1 MFIRNVPITSLSSH
15 PLNNEIYNGN
25 MEIDDLS
32 ENIKRVGLLE
42 PLVVIPSKKQK
53 SYYVISGNRRLKA
66 LISLGFKKV
75 DVKQVKLE
83 ENDIPYYIVSYN
95 RTRLKKATTL
105 LREIDILEKYYYT
118 SKEFQNGKID
128 LGTNAELIRGD
139 KRKVISKKIGV
150 AEGQISKLKT
160 IRKIRPDL
168 LDKIDNDEISIR
180 QAYILCERQLQEDQ
194 SISINHIKGKKS
206 NSGGRFNIFCKSS
219 VDMREIPD
227 GKINAIISS
236 PVFYGQNMRT
246 YSKNPNELGKEKKVE
261 DYISNVCDIM
271 NECYRVLSKR
281 GVMFV
286 HLGDTYD
293 KNGSLLN
300 VPHRVVVEMMK
311 RKSFILR
318 NTIIVK
324 KVNPIPNSVETRL
337 STSYEFVF
345 FLTKSNDYHF
355 NHIRIKSKTQN
366 KGTSA
371 PFHRGEQSGYSPY
384 ISDGKKNIQD
394 FLDTEMTDIIYTS
407 VANQIKSKK
416 QFNLLHPCPFP
427 EGLRRTLLALIT
439 PNLTPRNTIKK
450 MSDFHLLD
458 PFMGVAGLLFDGY
471 SLGMS
476 VWGYDTNSNYTKSV
490 IKEFNRISK

>member
-1 MFIRNVPITSLSSH
+1 MYIRNVPITSLTSH

-83 ENDIPYYIVSYN
+83 EKEIPYYIVSYN

-118 SKEFQNGKID
+118 SKEVQKGKKD
-128 LGTNAELIRGD
+128 LGERTEMIKGD
-139 KRKVISKKIGV
+139 KRKVISKKIGIGESQV
-150 AEGQISKLKT
+150 SRLKN

-168 LDKIDNDEISIR
+168 IEKIDNDEISIR
-180 QAYILCERQLQEDQ
+180 QAFLICERQLQENQ

-206 NSGGRFNIFCKSS
+206 ISGNRYNIFCKSS
-219 VDMREIPD
+219 VDMSEIPD
-227 GKINAIISS
+227 GKMNAIITS
-236 PVFYGQNMRT
+236 PVFYGLRR
-246 YSKNPNELGKEKKVE
+246 YSKDKNELGGEKRVE
-261 DYISNVCDIM
+261 DYINNVCDIM
-271 NECYRVLSKR
+271 DECYRVLSKR

-300 VPHRVVVEMMK
+300 VPHRVLMEMMN
-311 RKSFILR
+311 RNLFILR
-318 NTIIVK
+318 NTLIFK
-324 KVNPIPNSVETRL
+324 KTNPIPNSVETRL

-384 ISDGKKNIQD
+384 LSDGKKNIQD
-394 FLDTEMTDIIYTS
+394 FLDPEMTDVISAS

-427 EGLRRTLLALIT
+427 EGLRRSLLAIIT
-439 PNLTPRNTIKK
+439 PNLTPKNTINK
-450 MSDFHLLD
+450 MSDFNLLD

>member
-1 MFIRNVPITSLSSH
+1 MFIRNVPITSLLSH

-66 LISLGFKKV
+66 LISLGFKKI

-83 ENDIPYYIVSYN
+83 EKDIPYYIVSYN

-118 SKEFQNGKID
+118 SKDVHKGKKD
-128 LGTNAELIRGD
+128 LGERTEMIKGD
-139 KRKVISKKIGV
+139 KRKVISKKIGIGESQV
-150 AEGQISKLKT
+150 SRLKN
-160 IRKIRPDL
+160 IRKFRPDL
-168 LDKIDNDEISIR
+168 IEKIDNDEISIR
-180 QAYILCERQLQEDQ
+180 QAFLICERQLQEDQ
-194 SISINHIKGKKS
+194 SISKNYIKGKKS
-206 NSGGRFNIFCKSS
+206 ISEGRFNIFCKSS
-219 VDMREIPD
+219 VEMSEIPD
-227 GKINAIISS
+227 GKINGIITS
-236 PVFYGQNMRT
+236 PVFYGLRR
-246 YSKNPNELGKEKKVE
+246 YSKDKNELGGEKRVE
-261 DYISNVCDIM
+261 DYINRVCDIM
-271 NECYRVLSKR
+271 DECYRVLSKR

-311 RKSFILR
+311 RKPFILR
-318 NTIIVK
+318 NTLIFK
-324 KVNPIPNSVETRL
+324 KSNPIPNSVETRL

-345 FLTKSNDYHF
+345 FLTKSNNYHF

-394 FLDTEMTDIIYTS
+394 FLDPEMTDIITSS

-439 PNLTPRNTIKK
+439 PNQTSKNTIKK

-490 IKEFNRISK
+490 IKKFIRISK

>member
-42 PLVVIPSKKQK
+42 PLVVIPSKKDK

-75 DVKQVKLE
+75 EVKKVEIE
-83 ENDIPYYIVSYN
+83 EKDIPYYIVSYN

-118 SKEFQNGKID
+118 SKEVQKGKNP
-128 LGTNAELIRGD
+128 LGINAELVKGD

-150 AEGQISKLKT
+150 AEGQITKLKT
-160 IRKIRPDL
+160 IRRIRPDL
-168 LDKIDNDEISIR
+168 LDKIDMDEISIR
-180 QAYILCERQLQEDQ
+180 QAHLLCERQLQEDQ
-194 SISINHIKGKKS
+194 SKSNNYIKGRKS
-206 NSGGRFNIFCKSS
+206 IYDDRFHIFCKSS
-219 VDMREIPD
+219 ENMSEIPD
-227 GKINAIISS
+227 GRINAIITS
-236 PVFYGQNMRT
+236 PVFYGLRK
-246 YSKNPNELGKEKKVE
+246 YSNDKNELGGERKVE
-261 DYISNVCDIM
+261 DYINRLCGIM
-271 NECYRVLSKR
+271 DECYRVLSKK
-281 GVMFV
+281 GVMFI

-293 KNGSLLN
+293 KNGSLMN
-300 VPHRVVVEMMK
+300 IPHRVVMEMM
-311 RKSFILR
+311 RRNPLILR
-318 NTIIVK
+318 NTLIFK
-324 KVNPIPNSVETRL
+324 KTNPLPNSVETRL

-355 NHIRIKSKTQN
+355 NHIRVKSKTQN

-384 ISDGKKNIQD
+384 LSDGKKNIQD
-394 FLDTEMTDIIYTS
+394 FLDPEMTDIISSS
-407 VANQIKSKK
+407 VANQIRSKK

-439 PNLTPRNTIKK
+439 PNLTSKNTINK

-458 PFMGVAGLLFDGY
+458 PFMGMAGVLFDGY

-476 VWGYDTNSNYTKSV
+476 IWGYDTNSNYTKSV
-490 IKEFNRISK
+490 IREFNRISR